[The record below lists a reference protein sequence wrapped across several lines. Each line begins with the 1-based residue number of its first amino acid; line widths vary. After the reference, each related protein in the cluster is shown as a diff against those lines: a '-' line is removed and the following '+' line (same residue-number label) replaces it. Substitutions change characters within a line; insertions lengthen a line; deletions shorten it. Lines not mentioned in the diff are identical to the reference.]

1 MTCSGVIRV
10 EFIVQ
15 WHTLLFNKD
24 LLPDF
29 HSIQE
34 SLWNVVGLL
43 RRPPLAIIVIEVR
56 GAEKA
61 DEWSTHCVGVQR
73 GISF

>member
-1 MTCSGVIRV
+1 MTCPGVIRV

-34 SLWNVVGLL
+34 SLWNIVGLL
-43 RRPPLAIIVIEVR
+43 RWPAFAIVAIEVGR
-56 GAEKA
+56 A
-61 DEWSTHCVGVQR
+61 
-73 GISF
+73 